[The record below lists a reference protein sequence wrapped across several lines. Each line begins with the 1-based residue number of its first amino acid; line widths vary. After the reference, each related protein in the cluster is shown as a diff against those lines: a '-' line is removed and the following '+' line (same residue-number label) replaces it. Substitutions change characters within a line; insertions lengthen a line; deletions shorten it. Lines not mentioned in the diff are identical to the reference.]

1 MTISRRHFLK
11 LSAAAAVAAALP
23 VRSTASDTASGSPKK
38 GLGLGSRSQFWPR
51 MLTELR
57 CKWCYNWT
65 GAVPRDLPQDMDFIP
80 MIRSKYAEPERVAR
94 VAENARNFGIAELL
108 GLNEPDAKKQDD
120 MSVGEALDLWPLLME
135 TGLRLGS
142 PGCVHPD
149 NDWMKEFMAGVEKRD
164 LRVDFV
170 CVHSYGG
177 PNARTLVGRLDK
189 VHEMYGR
196 PLWITEF
203 GVGDW
208 KAKSP
213 EENQHSPETV
223 LLFMQQV
230 LPMLDELDFLE
241 RYAWFPSLQ
250 ENPALASSALFD
262 SEGNLTP
269 LGEFYRDA

>member
-1 MTISRRHFLK
+1 
-11 LSAAAAVAAALP
+11 
-23 VRSTASDTASGSPKK
+23 
-38 GLGLGSRSQFWPR
+38 
-51 MLTELR
+51 
-57 CKWCYNWT
+57 
-65 GAVPRDLPQDMDFIP
+65 
-80 MIRSKYAEPERVAR
+80 MIRGKYAEPDRIAR
-94 VAENARNFGIAELL
+94 VAENARNFGITELL

-120 MSVGEALDLWPLLME
+120 ISVGEALDLWPLLME

-149 NDWMKEFMAGVEKRD
+149 NDWMREFMAGVEKRD

-177 PNARTLVGRLDK
+177 PNARTLVSRLDK

-230 LPMLDELDFLE
+230 LPMLDDLDFLE
-241 RYAWFPSLQ
+241 RYAWFPALQ
-250 ENPALASSALFD
+250 DNPALASSALFD
-262 SEGNLTP
+262 SAGNLTP